1 MLKCFAM
8 ETRLESAQNGS
19 KKPKKRCSQ
28 EEKIGRRKWV
38 IRTLERIE
46 ETQKRID
53 RRTRMLAAGLRELFM
68 LGEDYVSMV
77 ACQDEIDVAL
87 LNALREAGATG
98 RQSGE
103 LAAQLDIN
111 HRDFSRRIYHMNK
124 RMQQEIGENIIEKH
138 GHKWKLI
145 PRLRRDFVATRK
157 QGEESN

>member
-1 MLKCFAM
+1 MLSVFAV

-19 KKPKKRCSQ
+19 KEAAKRRSQ
-28 EEKIGRRKWV
+28 EEKIGRRKWI
-38 IRTLERIE
+38 IRALKRQEVVLR
-46 ETQKRID
+46 RID

-87 LNALREAGATG
+87 LNALRDAGATG

-103 LAAQLDIN
+103 LAAQLDID
-111 HRDFSRRIYHMNK
+111 HRDISRRIDRMNK
-124 RMQQEIGENIIEKH
+124 RMEQEIGENIIEKH

-145 PRLRRDFVATRK
+145 PRLRRDFAAARR
-157 QGEESN
+157 